1 MSVLKRKLLFVL
13 NSYLDRVRQFAK
25 PSFPKPAPFSLPMR
39 KQRLGETD
47 SPTPGLPREVRPWQ
61 TGLFCVLSR
70 YVYTGTQQ
78 GRKGAH
84 FTAKVGEARV
94 EELCLALPWSGAA
107 S

>member
-25 PSFPKPAPFSLPMR
+25 PAPFSLPMR
-39 KQRLGETD
+39 KQRLWETD

-61 TGLFCVLSR
+61 TGLFCVSSH

-78 GRKGAH
+78 GWKGAH

-94 EELCLALPWSGAA
+94 GELCLALPWSSAA